1 MTKEAKNTKELIMEK
16 ASELFAMT
24 GFQGTSIREIAQVCD
39 VNVASINYYFGSKQG
54 LYVEISN
61 RSYDWLENGLREIGE
76 KTDKLDEFVVKSF
89 EFIISK
95 PEVICTSVRLILTDG
110 LDDPENSHCQYKGYN
125 GPPGSEF
132 FYKMIQ
138 KEFDEKLPEKATD
151 FLVKNLFSQV
161 LHYAMIYSSPRFDE
175 IKKKVSGLN
184 KETICENLKHHT
196 RAVTAYVN
204 SNKEMKL

>member
-1 MTKEAKNTKELIMEK
+1 
-16 ASELFAMT
+16 
-24 GFQGTSIREIAQVCD
+24 
-39 VNVASINYYFGSKQG
+39 
-54 LYVEISN
+54 
-61 RSYDWLENGLREIGE
+61 
-76 KTDKLDEFVVKSF
+76 
-89 EFIISK
+89 
-95 PEVICTSVRLILTDG
+95 
-110 LDDPENSHCQYKGYN
+110 
-125 GPPGSEF
+125 
-132 FYKMIQ
+132 MIQ

>member
-24 GFQGTSIREIAQVCD
+24 GFQGTSIRDIAQVCD

-76 KTDKLDEFVVKSF
+76 ETEKLDEFVVKAF
-89 EFIISK
+89 EFMISK
-95 PEVICTSVRLILTDG
+95 PEVICTSVRLILMDG
-110 LDDPENSHCQYKGYN
+110 LDDSENSHCQYKGYN

-132 FYKMIQ
+132 FHKMIQ
-138 KEFDEKLPEKATD
+138 KEFNESLPQKATE

-161 LHYAMIYSSPRFDE
+161 MHYAIIYSSPRFDE
-175 IKKKVSGLN
+175 MKKKVSGLN
-184 KETICENLKHHT
+184 KKTIGENLKHHT
-196 RAVTAYVN
+196 RAVVAYVN
-204 SNKEMKL
+204 SNKELEL